1 VKTCRLHND
10 ILFFPQLRDSAM
22 DTLVLITFAP
32 IALLLVCGAF
42 FAGSETALTAVSRG
56 RMHQLETEGSRA
68 ARNVN
73 LLVAN
78 RERMV
83 GALLLGNT
91 FVNILASSLATS
103 ILESRFGPRTVF
115 VTTAVM
121 TVLILIFV
129 EVLPKTLA
137 IARTDRFAL
146 AVATPVR
153 WVVFLLAPVVNAVQ
167 FLVWRVLAVF
177 GVREQ
182 DDELVEAH
190 DEIRGTVNLHHS
202 EGAVERE
209 HRDMIGGILDLRELQ
224 ISDVM
229 IHRKNMVTLDADLP
243 PKEMLD
249 AILEANHT
257 RIPLWREQPDNIV
270 GVIHTKDIVRA
281 IINHGRAG
289 IDVAGLATP
298 PWFVPDTTTLEE
310 QLASFRDQRSHFAL
324 VVDEYGA
331 LQGLITLEDILD
343 EIFGDIPDE
352 HEEEGRPDV
361 RRRPDGSFLIDGT
374 VPVRDLNRELDWN
387 LPDEEATTIAGL
399 VIHEARTIPEVGQ
412 RFAFFGYQFEI
423 MKRQRNQITALRVI
437 PPTEAAP
444 TVADSKAASLSAPAK
459 PQQG

>member
-1 VKTCRLHND
+1 
-10 ILFFPQLRDSAM
+10 M
-22 DTLVLITFAP
+22 DTIVLITFAP

-68 ARNVN
+68 AKNVN
-73 LLVAN
+73 ILMAN
-78 RERMV
+78 REKMV

-91 FVNILASSLATS
+91 FVNILASSLATT
-103 ILESRFGPRTVF
+103 ILESRFGERTVYI
-115 VTTAVM
+115 TTAVM

-137 IARTDRFAL
+137 IARTDSFAL
-146 AVATPVR
+146 TVATPVR
-153 WVVFLLAPVVNAVQ
+153 YVVFLLAPVVNAVQ

-177 GVREQ
+177 GVRQQEE
-182 DDELVEAH
+182 DMVEAH

-202 EGAVERE
+202 EGTVERE

-229 IHRKNMVTLDADLP
+229 IHRKSIVAVDADLP
-243 PKEMLD
+243 AKEMLE
-249 AILEANHT
+249 AILEAKHT
-257 RIPLWREQPDNIV
+257 RVPLWREQAENIV
-270 GVIHTKDIVRA
+270 GIIHTKDIVRA
-281 IINHGRAG
+281 IIEHGRAG
-289 IDVAGLATP
+289 FDVAALATP

-361 RRRPDGSFLIDGT
+361 RRRPDGSFLIDGS
-374 VPVRDLNRELDWN
+374 VPVRELNRELDWN

-399 VIHEARTIPEVGQ
+399 VIHEARTIPYVGQ
-412 RFAFFGYQFEI
+412 RFAFFGFQFEVLR
-423 MKRQRNQITALRVI
+423 RQRNQIPALRVI
-437 PPTEAAP
+437 PP
-444 TVADSKAASLSAPAK
+444 S
-459 PQQG
+459 GR